1 MPNPTPGPA
10 HFLWYDLETFGRDP
24 RRSRIAQLACLRTDE
39 GLHPVG
45 EPETFLCRLDEDVL
59 PSPRSCIV
67 TGITPQRCER
77 EGHAEPVFADRA
89 HELMSLP
96 GTCIAG
102 FNNIRFDDEF
112 LRHLFYRNFH
122 DPYEREWKD
131 GNSRFDL
138 LDLLRM
144 AYALR
149 PDGLDWPLREDG
161 TPSFRLAD
169 LAAANG
175 IAHQAHD
182 ALGDTLATVALGR
195 RLKAAQPRL
204 WRYFLELR
212 EKRAV
217 RRLLEIGVPILH
229 VSGRYPAS
237 RGCAAIVLPL
247 AWLRDG
253 QQSVLAFDL
262 SVDPQM
268 LLDLARRPAP
278 DLDAMREQLGALPP
292 YALKRIRPNRLPAL
306 ARLEHVR
313 EVELR
318 RLGLDLRHCLER
330 ARLLKPDLAAIGE
343 MLQPLFI
350 RDRSPAP
357 DPELA
362 LYDGFLP
369 DPDRSLLP
377 LIRAAPP
384 AALASFAARLQ
395 DPRLRTLLF
404 RRRARHFPETLDPEE
419 RQRWDDFRRR
429 RPHDPSLSETT
440 AADFF
445 AELAAMEA
453 EGANP
458 EILEDLRS
466 WASRRALTPV
476 PRERDAPAH
485 APTSPSSGTERHPP
499 KD

>member
-1 MPNPTPGPA
+1 MVIAMHNTPS
-10 HFLWYDLETFGRDP
+10 FLWYDLETFGRDP
-24 RRSRIAQLACLRTDE
+24 RRSRIAQLACLRTD
-39 GLHPVG
+39 GDLDPLG
-45 EPETFLCRLDEDVL
+45 EPETFLCRLDEDIL

-67 TGITPQRCER
+67 TGITPQRSER
-77 EGHAEPVFADRA
+77 EGLAEPVFADRA
-89 HELMSLP
+89 HGLMSQP
-96 GTCIAG
+96 DTCIAG

-122 DPYEREWKD
+122 DPYEREWKN

-138 LDLLRM
+138 LDALRM

-149 PDGLDWPLREDG
+149 PDGLGWPLREDG
-161 TPSFRLAD
+161 APSFRLAD

-182 ALGDTLATVALGR
+182 AEGDTLATVALAR
-195 RLKAAQPRL
+195 RLKEAQPKLWHYLLRL
-204 WRYFLELR
+204 RD
-212 EKRAV
+212 KRAV
-217 RRLLEIGVPILH
+217 ERLLEIGVPILH

-268 LLDLARRPAP
+268 LLDLGRRPAP

-313 EVELR
+313 EEELR
-318 RLGLDLRHCLER
+318 RLGLDLRHCHEH
-330 ARLLKPDLAAIGE
+330 ARLLKPHLAAIGE
-343 MLQPLFI
+343 MLRVLFT
-350 RDRSPAP
+350 RDRSLAP

-362 LYDGFLP
+362 LYERFLP

-384 AALASFAARLQ
+384 SALASFAARLQ

-404 RRRARHFPETLDPEE
+404 RRRARHFPETLDAEE
-419 RQRWDDFRRR
+419 RRRWDHFCRR
-429 RPHDPSLSETT
+429 RPHDHDLSEIT
-440 AADFF
+440 AAEFF

-453 EGANP
+453 EGADP

-466 WASRRALTPV
+466 WASRKALTPV
-476 PRERDAPAH
+476 PAQPDSPAH
-485 APTSPSSGTERHPP
+485 APTPPPSGTEARPP